1 MTHKNDW
8 WCITHIVVEEFE
20 SADFVVVDESKLSVA
35 EFSVTKG
42 KVDVTIEDVTVD
54 DITIDDV
61 VDPES
66 VATVAVVEVEV
77 EGGTLEL
84 LVVSGGATELK
95 GTFGKVVVNI
105 NDNVLNKKLD
115 V

>member
-1 MTHKNDW
+1 
-8 WCITHIVVEEFE
+8 
-20 SADFVVVDESKLSVA
+20 
-35 EFSVTKG
+35 
-42 KVDVTIEDVTVD
+42 
-54 DITIDDV
+54 
-61 VDPES
+61 
-66 VATVAVVEVEV
+66 VAVVEVEV